1 MIVFLPPPP
10 PPPPLLFAARR
21 ALVRRS
27 GGGGRDRAAYYDPP
41 PVCCCAAS
49 AIAAPGHT
57 PPPEQDGK
65 LSQGNLV
72 CIQRLCRASERRG
85 RGRRTWERQAGC
97 RELALFP
104 KWPPTPLWHRWR
116 GGSQP
121 ASERFGSATDAAAGR
136 LLSLTAFRAL
146 VLAFERV
153 RAIWSRSSIWKSVHP
168 RTRRADSSSAC
179 STIWRA
185 NIHLCV
191 GRPRRLPDRRVR
203 FRHARDRLR
212 CGIRLG
218 YDNCVRTGAALPT
231 LYLLSRGFPFAV

>member
-121 ASERFGSATDAAAGR
+121 ASERFGSATDARPAGSFLSRRSARWCWRLNECVRSGRVAAFGSPFIREPDGRIRAAPAAQYGERTFISALAGR
-136 LLSLTAFRAL
+136 EDCLTEEF
-146 VLAFERV
+146 V
-153 RAIWSRSSIWKSVHP
+153 
-168 RTRRADSSSAC
+168 SA
-179 STIWRA
+179 
-185 NIHLCV
+185 N
-191 GRPRRLPDRRVR
+191 
-203 FRHARDRLR
+203 ARDRLR